1 MTINNAG
8 TLSVTDFG
16 LNAVKAETVTTI
28 NNTGTFVGSIDLE
41 GDGKNTF
48 YNESG
53 GLLEVG
59 TKFNL
64 TSKGELETAARCRLV
79 APTIS
84 SQQSSPAP
92 FSPTIPGPYLF
103 DLEMGSSYEGNADFF
118 AFEVSDKD
126 VYPTGTLELNLTG
139 SNLLSSG
146 DSGEAF
152 IFSSNDDIIKLSNF
166 SVEDTATVDYSF
178 ENDQTSSSLNTPLT
192 TPPALLC

>member
-1 MTINNAG
+1 MSVTEDVAVSGDYATAIFAQSVGGGDSTGGDITIELSADVSASGEGAWGLFLQSDGENGGGDITVSIGEGASLSVGNDDGNTNEAIRILDAGSVTINNAG

-64 TSKGELETAARCRLV
+64 TSKGEFGNSGTLSPGGTDNII
-79 APTIS
+79 TTKW
-84 SQQSSPAP
+84 SSPKCA
-92 FSPTIPGPYLF
+92 G
-103 DLEMGSSYEGNADFF
+103 
-118 AFEVSDKD
+118 
-126 VYPTGTLELNLTG
+126 
-139 SNLLSSG
+139 
-146 DSGEAF
+146 
-152 IFSSNDDIIKLSNF
+152 
-166 SVEDTATVDYSF
+166 
-178 ENDQTSSSLNTPLT
+178 
-192 TPPALLC
+192 